1 MCNIYTQ
8 ILKVSKKEDGKK
20 KAHRQRPFRGML
32 TFRPQLQ
39 CIMEGL

>member
-8 ILKVSKKEDGKK
+8 ILKVSKKEDEK
-20 KAHRQRPFRGML
+20 KAHRQRPFHSVL

>member
-20 KAHRQRPFRGML
+20 KRTGSGPFAA
-32 TFRPQLQ
+32 
-39 CIMEGL
+39 C